1 MSVTF
6 DSILQSLSSLREH
19 TERDLSACRDEL
31 KSTKERNSLLE
42 SENKQLNAEIRRL
55 KDALR
60 LSEST
65 GVKAE
70 VKPEVKLPLSSVS
83 DSPAV
88 SATAA
93 VDVPAGMEGMMK
105 LRKELEQA
113 IQDEQAHSTAT
124 SRIVYILDKMGD
136 SQYDHHDDRKFFLK
150 MLEVTEAGKVVNKI
164 RKHINSQISEKAKAL
179 ISSWKQSAAKKPKS
193 SQESEEAKSEN
204 ESAARVKVKAEKAEK
219 TEKAEKSEKSDNES
233 PEDPG
238 HRLKDLR
245 EKMRKSYAN
254 LKSEKEN
261 KKIQLVDPKPATGVK
276 RKTPTKSLMLARKR
290 SRHRIGS
297 DDDSS

>member
-6 DSILQSLSSLREH
+6 DSVLQSLSSLREH
-19 TERDLSACRDEL
+19 TERDFAACRDEL
-31 KSTKERNSLLE
+31 KSTKERNTLLE
-42 SENKQLNAEIRRL
+42 SDNKQLNAEIRRL

-70 VKPEVKLPLSSVS
+70 IKPEVKLQLSSVS
-83 DSPAV
+83 DCPAV
-88 SATAA
+88 SATF
-93 VDVPAGMEGMMK
+93 DVPAGMEGMMK
-105 LRKELEQA
+105 LRKDLEKA
-113 IQDEQAHSTAT
+113 IQDEQEHSTAT
-124 SRIVYILDKMGD
+124 TRILNILDKMGD

-164 RKHINSQISEKAKAL
+164 RKHINMQISEKAKAL

-193 SQESEEAKSEN
+193 SQESEEAKSES
-204 ESAARVKVKAEKAEK
+204 ESAALVKVKAD
-219 TEKAEKSEKSDNES
+219 KSDNES
-233 PEDPG
+233 PIDK
-238 HRLKDLR
+238 LTDLR
-245 EKMRKSYAN
+245 EKMRQSYAN
-254 LKSEKEN
+254 LKSAKEN
-261 KKIQLVDPKPATGVK
+261 KKIQLVDPKPAAGVK

-290 SRHRIGS
+290 SKHRIGS